1 MDGIYKI
8 NSIDDAFYLTLVNS
22 TDAANELLEDL
33 DAYYA
38 TEEVRKVIDIDI
50 NNAERTLKF

>member
-1 MDGIYKI
+1 MDGICEI
-8 NSIDDAFYLTLVNS
+8 NSIDDAFYLTIVHQ

-38 TEEVRKVIDIDI
+38 TEEVRKVIDIDS
-50 NNAERTLKF
+50 AERTLKF

>member
-1 MDGIYKI
+1 MDGICEI
-8 NSIDDAFYLTLVNS
+8 NSIDDAFYLTIVNQ

-38 TEEVRKVIDIDI
+38 TEEVRKVIDI
-50 NNAERTLKF
+50 NSAERTLKF

>member
-1 MDGIYKI
+1 MDGICDI
-8 NSIDDAFYLTLVNS
+8 NSIDDAMYLTIVNQ

-38 TEEVRKVIDIDI
+38 TEDVRKVIDIDS
-50 NNAERTLKF
+50 AERTLKF